1 MGRIAKRRHTRHDV
15 KDIRGSL
22 LFTID
27 VSVVNMSVD
36 GMAIESK
43 KRLNVGRNYIL
54 KLSHDNKS
62 LKLTG
67 RVVWCNLSKAL
78 KGEDDSVVPIYNAGI
93 EFENVI
99 SDKARDIVGFMEENV
114 IIKLENRMFGRFK
127 VRPKKSVNL
136 DSEFDFH
143 VKKISL
149 SGMLIETELLPD
161 LESIFDMEININ
173 GTGINIQGRIAYI
186 NQIGEKE
193 FKRELSELGVEF
205 KKFGEGAKEILEDF
219 ILNELE
225 NN

>member
-99 SDKARDIVGFMEENV
+99 SDKVRDIVGFMEENV